1 MTAAPV
7 RLRDRTI
14 VFANGSEGQ
23 HITIS
28 SADPV
33 DYRTVLRKSLDL
45 PWRTIDGML
54 FLPSIAVSPLPAVI
68 VVPGSLGVAPS
79 HLAHAEALTN
89 IGLAA
94 LVIDPFG
101 AREITSTVANQT
113 QYSFAASAY
122 DVLAAYNALAAL
134 PGIDHRRIGAQG
146 HSRGGAA
153 VITAAMRRFA
163 GAVLTRDYGLAAV
176 YAAYPWCGHQFLDP
190 DVGTTLVRAVI
201 GDRDEW
207 CLPQQVQAQIHAIQ
221 LRDGVAS
228 VRIFPGAQHSFD
240 RGTPVELIAD
250 ASVAPAAPTVYI
262 DDEGCFVDPVTGLA
276 DPQLRDRD
284 LMVYAMK
291 AGYGRRGAR
300 IGSEGTQA
308 ADFRDDMTRFW
319 RAALLEILR

>member
-1 MTAAPV
+1 MTAAPT

-28 SADPV
+28 SADPI
-33 DYRTVLRKSLDL
+33 DYRAAIKQSDEL
-45 PWRTIDGML
+45 PWRVIDGML
-54 FLPSIAVSPLPAVI
+54 FLPPIAVSPLPAVI
-68 VVPGSLGVAPS
+68 VVPGSLGIAPS

-89 IGLAA
+89 VGLAA
-94 LVIDPFG
+94 FVIDPFG
-101 AREITSTVANQT
+101 GRDVTSTVANQT

-122 DVLAAYNALAAL
+122 DVLAAYRTLASK
-134 PGIDHRRIGAQG
+134 PGIDPRRIGAQG

-163 GAVLTRDYGLAAV
+163 GPILKRDYGLAAV

-190 DVGTTLVRAVI
+190 DVGTTIVRAVI

-221 LRDGVAS
+221 LRNGVAS
-228 VRIFPGAQHSFD
+228 VRIFVGAQHSFD
-240 RGTPVELIAD
+240 RGTSVELIAD

-262 DDEGCFVDPVTGLA
+262 DDEGFFVHPVTGLA
-276 DPQLRDRD
+276 DPMLRDRD
-284 LMVYAMK
+284 LMIYAMK

-308 ADFRDDMTRFW
+308 EDFRADMTRFW
-319 RAALLEILR
+319 RTALLEILR